1 MAVSYKKLWKKLIDL
16 DLKKKDLEEKAGIS
30 HYAMLKLNK
39 GENVTTEVL
48 GNPMIIVVKNAINN
62 DLFELF
68 KGEAGI
74 FTIVPCPSLLEV
86 GFNYSFSFKYRFV
99 EFLNT
104 IEELLDNRFQI
115 WSVWVQINH

>member
-48 GNPMIIVVKNAINN
+48 GKIC
-62 DLFELF
+62 LTL
-68 KGEAGI
+68 GCGI
-74 FTIVPCPSLLEV
+74 DDIME
-86 GFNYSFSFKYRFV
+86 FV
-99 EFLNT
+99 E
-104 IEELLDNRFQI
+104 DN
-115 WSVWVQINH
+115 NNG